1 MLRPDLAP
9 LDAYLGD
16 AVSLDEAQFLERYP
30 WPVFVIPEPS
40 EDVLKRIRRPE
51 TVIQDASSNTM
62 TSEIALSPAMSGASL
77 DALIL
82 SARPKRG
89 PASNRVSIGR
99 SPDAD
104 IVVLDESVSRFHAE
118 LSWGASKEACVLTDL
133 GAKNGT
139 VLDGVELAP
148 HLRAELFGG
157 AAVTFGSVATRFYTP
172 RAFLSWLSAGAPR
185 SGAAPKGWP
194 ERR

>member
-16 AVSLDEAQFLERYP
+16 AMSLDEASFLERYP

-51 TVIQDASSNTM
+51 TVIQDAQHTM
-62 TSEIALSPAMSGASL
+62 TSEIDLSPALTGASL
-77 DALIL
+77 DALCL
-82 SARPKRG
+82 LARPKRG
-89 PASNRVSIGR
+89 PASNRVSVGR

-104 IVVLDESVSRFHAE
+104 LVILDESVSRFHAE
-118 LSWGASKEACVLTDL
+118 LSWGASKEACVITDL

-139 VLDGVELAP
+139 VLDGVALAA
-148 HLRAELFGG
+148 HLRAELFPG
-157 AAVTFGSVATRFYTP
+157 AALTFGQVATRFYSP
-172 RAFLSWLSAGAPR
+172 KGFLSWLLSGAPR
-185 SGAAPKGWP
+185 SGAAPKKWP
-194 ERR
+194 AR

>member
-16 AVSLDEAQFLERYP
+16 AMSLDEAQFLERYP
-30 WPVFVIPEPS
+30 WPVLVIPEPS
-40 EDVLKRIRRPE
+40 DDVLQRIRRPE
-51 TVIQDASSNTM
+51 TVIQEAGQTM
-62 TSEIALSPAMSGASL
+62 TSEIDMSLAMTGASL
-77 DALIL
+77 DALCL
-82 SARPKRG
+82 CARPKRG

-104 IVVLDESVSRFHAE
+104 LVLLDESVSRFHAE

-139 VLDGVELAP
+139 VLDGVQLAP
-148 HLRAELFGG
+148 HVRADLFPG
-157 AAVTFGSVATRFYTP
+157 AALTFGQVSVRFYSP
-172 RAFLSWLSAGAPR
+172 KSFLRWLLQGAPR
-185 SGAAPKGWP
+185 SGAAPKQWP
-194 ERR
+194 LR